1 MYDFL
6 VKRGEMLAFG
16 LGIALVLIF
25 LFTVIPNL
33 DSFNALPEDQQTTSN
48 IFNIGLWLA
57 LILSGVTAVTAVV
70 FGLMQFITNP
80 KGSMKVLI
88 GLGVLA
94 AVFAV
99 FYATSESET
108 TGSIVDAMAEFNVD
122 ENTSKIISAAI
133 KTALSLSV
141 VSVVAFI
148 LAELYNAF
156 K

>member
-33 DSFNALPEDQQTTSN
+33 DSFNAMPKEQQTSSD

-57 LILSGVTAVTAVV
+57 LILSGITVVTAIV
-70 FGLMQFITNP
+70 FGLMQFVTNP
-80 KGSMKVLI
+80 KGSMKVLM

-99 FYATSESET
+99 FYATSEAET
-108 TGSIVDAMAEFNVD
+108 TGSIVDVAAEFNVD
-122 ENTSKIISAAI
+122 ENTSKMISAAI

-141 VSVVAFI
+141 VSVLAFV